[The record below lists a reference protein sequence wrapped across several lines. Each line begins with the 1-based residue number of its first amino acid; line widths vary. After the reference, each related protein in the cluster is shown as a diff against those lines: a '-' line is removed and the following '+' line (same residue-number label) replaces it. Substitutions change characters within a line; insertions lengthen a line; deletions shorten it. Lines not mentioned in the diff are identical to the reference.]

1 MVNYYDDLKQ
11 IARAN
16 LDSRISDI
24 ALDSIINEALESLP
38 VIYGNIPFGISEEE
52 YIKFELLK
60 QVNNIVTSIMKN
72 TPFGIDEVQYINMT
86 RTENKSKTNANS
98 NSNSNS
104 NSNIYTSMPFGVDEA
119 VYFEKMQN
127 NNSSVNM
134 PFGTEEI
141 AQNMVDAMASSSVS
155 YEDSTSIMK

>member
-98 NSNSNS
+98 NSN
-104 NSNIYTSMPFGVDEA
+104 IYTSMPFGVDEA